1 MRTLIL
7 LITSAL
13 ILSNC
18 STKADKLE
26 AQLKLKDEQIELLE
40 DHLDNLRS
48 TNGSLLDRMSD
59 LSIVSKT
66 GAESIQKSLE
76 SLSKQ
81 YGFIQNLTQKVQSK
95 DSLNLA
101 LVMNLK
107 RSLIDVNDEDVK
119 VEVRGGVVHISIS
132 DKMLFRSGSDRLNN
146 QALGILGKIA
156 SVINDHNQLEVIV
169 EGHTDNVPI
178 NNNQFEDN
186 WDLSVNRATEVVRV
200 LQLDYLV
207 DPKRLTA
214 AGKSEFHPKSENST
228 TEGRSQNRRTEI
240 ILQPR
245 MDQFFQLLQSP
256 DLEG

>member
-1 MRTLIL
+1 MRTLII
-7 LITSAL
+7 LIVSAS
-13 ILSNC
+13 IFSNC

-26 AQLKLKDEQIELLE
+26 AELKLKDEQIELLE
-40 DHLDNLRS
+40 DQLDNLRS